1 MATSADGFGI
11 SLAFY
16 FGFMFICF
24 ALFSYWRRVT
34 WTEKFYAK
42 KAFFP
47 PLGYRAPPIIP
58 RTKRIWAGM
67 VARMSEGQVL
77 ASGGMDALMYLKTMR
92 FSMEVFALVTL
103 FVSAVI
109 LPINLTSD
117 NVDYL
122 TQNPYDPAKIS
133 EYIRFYLPDLNGTA
147 ATDAEEADE
156 EAVDVIEAPEIYN
169 KSIPPAPPGLIW
181 WERLPNIPPLPP
193 VTALGPE
200 YENYTW
206 IYDEDYKVV
215 KYDLTDLDKTT
226 MTNVP
231 TKSDKLYAHAI
242 MTWFLTIL
250 VLWRLRVYCQK
261 ALNLRIKHFQDCPRG
276 AETHSILCT
285 DIPGVVSQPP
295 SEDGA
300 APKESWFQKF
310 IDKRMNAKHGK
321 RKESTL
327 ATVEPLLN
335 SVVDKDI
342 DVILPDRWEEA
353 VTKMGASGKSAE
365 WLVKE
370 EFQDLYKDD
379 FESCHLVYDTTELS
393 ALVGQYEK
401 AKAKAYHAVDVNVS
415 QHMNAK
421 KKVKPQKVLVAGP
434 TMGKWGMEKY
444 GKKPQKVDAFEFYVD
459 RLEYLRSEILKE
471 QVEAKKK
478 EYPAAFVSFK
488 TRRTQVIASQVMMS
502 EDLSTWVTKPAPQPE
517 EIIWNNLR
525 MRSAERQIR
534 QKMYIIFFWLLMA
547 FYMIPVAA
555 VQVLISTNSLVGW
568 MQSIPIAS
576 SLLTGI
582 LPGLALRIFLIL
594 LPKILTSMLKMAGV
608 VAGSQLDLGLVSY
621 MYIFQFVTVFIGS
634 FISGIFANQFEQLID
649 DPGSIVQIFGTAAPQ
664 VGIFFMTYILVQA
677 CFEIPLD
684 IFDIVGL
691 IIFKLKL
698 AIAATDNAKERLMK
712 SKEAFKYGKIIPDD
726 SIVFLLGLSFSIA
739 CPLIAP
745 IALIYFA
752 TRYLVNKYNLVYR
765 SEGNYQSGGQSWL
778 RVHDQYIA
786 CLVSFQILMIFI
798 LAIKEMIGPPII
810 VLPLPFITLGIGVG
824 NKARYTRPMASLSLL
839 LAEDRDR
846 QEQGKAASLEDAP
859 ENAYLSPLFTFDED
873 DHTEVMNQCRLLRD
887 AHAAGDFAP
896 LSELAN
902 PSLEPLNQAEQ
913 ASEERF
919 HDIETSE
926 NASDAH
932 IPEKN

>member
-42 KAFFP
+42 KSFFP
-47 PLGYRAPPIIP
+47 PLGHRAPPIIP

-92 FSMEVFALVTL
+92 FSMEVFVLVTF

-122 TQNPYDPAKIS
+122 TKNPYDPATIS
-133 EYIRFYLPDLNGTA
+133 EYIKFYLPDLNGTA

-193 VTALGPE
+193 VTVLGQE

-206 IYDEDYKVV
+206 IYDENYKVV
-215 KYDLTDLDKTT
+215 KYDLTALDKTT
-226 MTNVP
+226 MTNIP
-231 TKSDKLYAHAI
+231 TQSNKLYAHAI
-242 MTWFLTIL
+242 MTWVLSIL
-250 VLWRLRVYCQK
+250 VLWRLRVYCRK
-261 ALNLRIKHFQDCPRG
+261 ALNLRIKHFQDCPPG

-295 SEDGA
+295 LEDGSVS
-300 APKESWFQKF
+300 KQSWFQKF
-310 IDKRMNAKHGK
+310 INKRVGARNNV
-321 RKESTL
+321 RKESTPV
-327 ATVEPLLN
+327 TVEPLLDT
-335 SVVDKDI
+335 VDRDI

-353 VTKMGASGKSAE
+353 VLKMGGSGQTAE

-370 EFQDLYKDD
+370 EFQGLYKEE
-379 FESCHLVYDTTELS
+379 FESCHLVHDTTVLS

-401 AKAKAYHAVDVNVS
+401 AKEKAYHAVDVNVS
-415 QHMNAK
+415 QHLNAK
-421 KKVKPQKVLVAGP
+421 KKVKPQKVLVTGP
-434 TMGKWGMEKY
+434 TMGAWGTEKY
-444 GKKPQKVDAFEFYVD
+444 GKKPKKVDAFEFYID

-478 EYPAAFVSFK
+478 DYSSAFVTFK

-502 EDLSTWVTKPAPQPE
+502 EDLSTWVTRPAPQPE

-525 MRSAERQIR
+525 LRLPERQIR
-534 QKMYIIFFWLLMA
+534 HKLYIIFFWLLMA

-555 VQVLISTNSLVGW
+555 VQVLLSTNSLVGW
-568 MQSIPIAS
+568 MQTIPIVS

-594 LPKILTSMLKMAGV
+594 LPMILTSMLKMSGV
-608 VAGSQLDLGLVSY
+608 IAGSQLDLGLVSY
-621 MYIFQFVTVFIGS
+621 MYIFQFLTVFIGS
-634 FISGIFANQFEQLID
+634 FISGIFANQFEQLIS
-649 DPGSIVQIFGTAAPQ
+649 DPGSIIQIFGTAAPQ

-684 IFDIVGL
+684 IFDVVGL

-698 AIAATDNAKERLMK
+698 AIAATDNAKGRLMK
-712 SKEAFKYGKIIPDD
+712 SKEVFNYGKIIPDD

-745 IALIYFA
+745 IALIYFG

-765 SEGNYQSGGQSWL
+765 SEANYQSGGQSWL

-786 CLVSFQILMIFI
+786 CLVSFQTLMIFI

-810 VLPLPFITLGIGVG
+810 VLPLPFITLGIGFG
-824 NKARYTRPMASLSLL
+824 NKGRYTKPMASLSLL

-846 QEQGKAASLEDAP
+846 EEHAKDASMHDAP
-859 ENAYLSPLFTFDED
+859 ENAYLNPAFTFDED
-873 DHTEVMNQCRLLRD
+873 DHTEVMNQCRILRD
-887 AHAAGDFAP
+887 AHASGDFAP
-896 LSELAN
+896 LGELAN

-913 ASEERF
+913 APEEQF
-919 HDIETSE
+919 HEVETFK
-926 NASDAH
+926 NASDALV
-932 IPEKN
+932 PEKN

>member
-1 MATSADGFGI
+1 M
-11 SLAFY
+11 
-16 FGFMFICF
+16 
-24 ALFSYWRRVT
+24 T

-47 PLGYRAPPIIP
+47 PLGCRAPPIIP

-92 FSMEVFALVTL
+92 FSMEVFVLVTF

-117 NVDYL
+117 NVDFL
-122 TQNPYDPAKIS
+122 TENPYDPTKIS
-133 EYIRFYLPDLNGTA
+133 DYISFYLPDLNGTGSA
-147 ATDAEEADE
+147 DEEAADE
-156 EAVDVIEAPEIYN
+156 EAVKVIEAPEIYN
-169 KSIPPAPPGLIW
+169 KSIPPAPPGLLW

-193 VTALGPE
+193 VTVLGPE
-200 YENYTW
+200 FENYTW
-206 IYDEDYKVV
+206 IYDENYKIV

-231 TKSDKLYAHAI
+231 AKSNKLYAHAI

-250 VLWRLRVYCQK
+250 ILWRLRVYCQM

-285 DIPGVVSQPP
+285 DIPGVVTQPP
-295 SEDGA
+295 SEDGSA
-300 APKESWFQKF
+300 AKKSWFQRF
-310 IDKRMNAKHGK
+310 VDKRMTALSGQK
-321 RKESTL
+321 KETTPV
-327 ATVEPLLN
+327 TVEPLLDT
-335 SVVDKDI
+335 VDRDI

-353 VTKMGASGKSAE
+353 VTKMSASGQSAD
-365 WLVKE
+365 WLVKH

-379 FESCHLVYDTTELS
+379 FDTCHLVYDTTALS
-393 ALVGQYEK
+393 VLVKQYEK
-401 AKAKAYHAVDVNVS
+401 TKAKAYHAVDVNIS
-415 QHMNAK
+415 QHMNEK
-421 KKVKPQKVLVAGP
+421 KEVKPQKVLVTGP
-434 TMGKWGMEKY
+434 TMGAWGMEKY
-444 GKKPQKVDAFEFYVD
+444 GKKPQKVDAFEFYID

-471 QVEAKKK
+471 QMEAKQK

-502 EDLSTWVTKPAPQPE
+502 EDLTTWVTKPAPQPE

-525 MRSAERQIR
+525 MRSGERQIR
-534 QKMYIIFFWLLMA
+534 HRIYILCFWLLMA

-594 LPKILTSMLKMAGV
+594 LPKILTAMLKMSGV
-608 VAGSQLDLGLVSY
+608 IAGSQLDLGLVSY

-684 IFDIVGL
+684 IFDAVGL

-698 AIAATDNAKERLMK
+698 AIAATDNAKKRLMN
-712 SKEAFKYGKIIPDD
+712 SKEAFNYGKIIPDD

-745 IALIYFA
+745 VTLIYFA

-765 SEGNYQSGGQSWL
+765 SEENYQSGGQSWL

-786 CLVSFQILMIFI
+786 CLVSFQTLMIFI
-798 LAIKEMIGPPII
+798 LAIKEMIAPPII
-810 VLPLPFITLGIGVG
+810 VLPLPFITLGIAFG
-824 NKARYTRPMASLSLL
+824 NKARYTRPMASLSLM

-846 QEQGKAASLEDAP
+846 QEEGKDASLADTGED
-859 ENAYLSPLFTFDED
+859 AYLSPLFIFDED
-873 DHTEVMNQCRLLRD
+873 DHSDVMKQCHIVRD

-896 LSELAN
+896 LTELAT
-902 PSLEPLNQAEQ
+902 PSVDILSQAEQ
-913 ASEERF
+913 APEERF
-919 HDIETSE
+919 HDVEMSEDTS
-926 NASDAH
+926 DVQVTQ
-932 IPEKN
+932 KN